1 MDHAAGVVMDDNS
14 HTEENFRAAVLQIV
28 CEYIHL
34 GSAAIA
40 KSDFFDVAA
49 APLAEKAASS
59 NDDGETD
66 QPSGAK
72 AAGIPSCS

>member
-1 MDHAAGVVMDDNS
+1 MGDNL
-14 HTEENFRAAVLQIV
+14 HTEENFRAAVLQIA

-40 KSDFFDVAA
+40 KSQRSLADFFDVAP
-49 APLAEKAASS
+49 APLAAKPASS
-59 NDDGETD
+59 NDDGEAG

-72 AAGIPSCS
+72 AAGIRSCS